1 MPGRYRDVMRELI
14 DAVVGGDYAEGASM
28 PNEARLSDRF
38 GCSRG
43 VVREALRGLEER
55 GLVEVQAARGQTVRQ
70 REYWDTRD
78 ALVLRACIERGPDPE
93 ILWQAIDAC
102 SAVESEAAVRV
113 IRHATGA
120 DFGMLRD
127 RIEEMQAAGE
137 PADAEKGGD
146 AFVLADFWFHH
157 TLALLSDN
165 SLLAKLIE
173 PVQLVLADVRR
184 ARAPERDGAV
194 IRHHRRILEGLSSR
208 EPDLATGS
216 IAEYA
221 EQLTRWL
228 VARR

>member
-1 MPGRYRDVMRELI
+1 MPGLYRDVMRELV
-14 DAVVGGDYAEGASM
+14 DAVVGGDYAEGTQM
-28 PNEARLSDRF
+28 PNEAQLSERF

-55 GLVEVQAARGQTVRQ
+55 GLVEVHAARGQTVRQ

-78 ALVLRACIERGPDPE
+78 ALVLRACIERGPDRE
-93 ILWQAIDAC
+93 ILWQAIDAVA
-102 SAVESEAAVRV
+102 AVETEAAVRV
-113 IRHATGA
+113 IHHSTDA
-120 DFGMLRD
+120 DFGMLRH
-127 RIEEMQAAGE
+127 RIDDMESAAEQAK
-137 PADAEKGGD
+137 ADEGAD

-165 SLLAKLIE
+165 SLLAKLVE

-184 ARAPERDGAV
+184 ARAPERDRAV

-216 IAEYA
+216 IA
-221 EQLTRWL
+221 
-228 VARR
+228 